1 MMLRQA
7 TDQDFDFIYSLYFL
21 PENNPYLLYDPMAE
35 VEFFPIFKEQLKE
48 GVKYIFEIDNVCVG
62 MAKLSPYTHRMSH
75 IVYVG
80 AIAIHPTFAGR
91 GYGLQLMNAITQWA
105 ALNGYKRL
113 ELDVDLDNP
122 KAKRLYEKAG
132 YETEG
137 LLRKYSNRK
146 STGQCIDNFR
156 MSLLLPA

>member
-1 MMLRQA
+1 MLRPA
-7 TDQDFDFIYSLYFL
+7 TIHDFPFVYSLYFL
-21 PENNPYLLYDPMAE
+21 PENNPYLLYDPMDE
-35 VEFFPIFKEQLKE
+35 VEFLPIFQEQLQD
-48 GVKYIFEIDNVCVG
+48 GVKYIFEIDNVSVG

-91 GYGLQLMNAITQWA
+91 GYGLQLMNAITLWA
-105 ALNGYKRL
+105 ASNGYTRL
-113 ELDVDLDNP
+113 ELDVDSDNT

-132 YETEG
+132 YQTEG
-137 LLRKYSNRK
+137 MLRKYSNRK

-156 MSLLLPA
+156 MALLL